1 MEGIATSEAKSGL
14 MDFRLRKWSTEGVKK
29 HKLFEERSSEFLCF
43 SLQCSIFTEIRAAGE
58 FLFWYFF
65 LFS

>member
-1 MEGIATSEAKSGL
+1 

-29 HKLFEERSSEFLCF
+29 RKLFEERSSEFLRF